1 MMTIFFKLNIDLVGR
16 AAAQLNWDLN
26 KLHSN
31 ISIMKDKIV
40 NGKSL
45 VGVLSAQLKK
55 NDIIKISFDY
65 DDEAD
70 MLRYYLSEV
79 GCEVDELQ

>member
-1 MMTIFFKLNIDLVGR
+1 MMTIFFKLNIDLIGR

-31 ISIMKDKIV
+31 VNITKDRMI

-45 VGVLSAQLKK
+45 VGILSAQLKK
-55 NDIIKISFDY
+55 DDIIKVSFDY
-65 DDEAD
+65 DIDAD
-70 MLRYYLSEV
+70 MIRYYFSEI
-79 GCEVDELQ
+79 GCEVNEL